1 MNSDEDKFCMELVV
15 FDEVYNFVVQTFFI
29 RSHLGAKKWYT
40 VEISVF
46 QYPDLDNISIFL
58 SLKMTSN
65 EKSFN
70 HKVVD
75 LVESYKFRIKFISIR
90 AHTKKLQFLK
100 TDWP

>member
-46 QYPDLDNISIFL
+46 QYQDLDNISIFWVSRWL
-58 SLKMTSN
+58 QMK
-65 EKSFN
+65 
-70 HKVVD
+70 KV
-75 LVESYKFRIKFISIR
+75 LT
-90 AHTKKLQFLK
+90 TKL
-100 TDWP
+100 